1 MICPGCS
8 AANREERRFCKAC
21 GTRLKA
27 GCSRCGFENEVDS
40 AYCGGCGVKFA
51 GSANAA
57 AGEAHAVA
65 GQAGNSA
72 ASRPQ
77 SQPPEPAGSRIS
89 AEDMAEL
96 LESRKKVS
104 AAPRKDRA
112 GPFGQDDI
120 DALFS
125 G

>member
-8 AANREERRFCKAC
+8 AANREERRFCKSC
-21 GTRLKA
+21 GARLKA

-51 GSANAA
+51 GPANAA
-57 AGEAHAVA
+57 AGQAVNA
-65 GQAGNSA
+65 TP
-72 ASRPQ
+72 RPQ
-77 SQPPEPAGSRIS
+77 SQPPETVRASAENRIS
-89 AEDMAEL
+89 ERDMAEL

-104 AAPRKDRA
+104 AAPRKEGA

-125 G
+125 